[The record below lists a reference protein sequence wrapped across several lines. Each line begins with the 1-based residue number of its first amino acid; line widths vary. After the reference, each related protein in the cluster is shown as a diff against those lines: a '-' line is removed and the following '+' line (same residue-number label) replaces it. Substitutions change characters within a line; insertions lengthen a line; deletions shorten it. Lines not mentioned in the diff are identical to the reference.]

1 MCCYMGLS
9 AYHLCSNRVTAGLPA
24 SSMPL
29 LDLNLMLKQIK
40 RWNFFGNLSQLVF
53 EFVNLLGA

>member
-1 MCCYMGLS
+1 MGLS

-24 SSMPL
+24 SSISL
-29 LDLNLMLKQIK
+29 LDLNLMLKQIEL
-40 RWNFFGNLSQLVF
+40 WNFFGNLSQLVF